1 MSCVVLNGQYS
12 FCDFMLKVLSGYFF
26 KALQLSFLE
35 LKFQILPKHWVFSL
49 EGNSFCEFQKY
60 FLPKCLS

>member
-26 KALQLSFLE
+26 ISAADFISQTEISNPTQTLVFPLE
-35 LKFQILPKHWVFSL
+35 
-49 EGNSFCEFQKY
+49 ENSFCEFQKP